1 MRNCHSRPGERW
13 AEDPM
18 YAHMHT
24 HIPQVHKEQRSKAL
38 FNAKEERQCTEE
50 VPSKSKK
57 KKKIT
62 QAYDHEGVQCW
73 FKPGFKGKT
82 MQETSKAMRRDS

>member
-1 MRNCHSRPGERW
+1 MQTCI
-13 AEDPM
+13 
-18 YAHMHT
+18 HT
-24 HIPQVHKEQRSKAL
+24 SLRCKK
-38 FNAKEERQCTEE
+38 NKGAKL
-50 VPSKSKK
+50 PSMPKRRDNVQKRYLPILK
-57 KKKIT
+57 RKKKIT